1 MQVKDDVDIW
11 GLQIHMQKALKI
23 ADEIW
28 EDYGQELV
36 ITSARDGIHSAG
48 SLHYYGLAIDCR
60 TRYFS
65 EEDKRRVFE
74 ELQDDLGSD
83 YDVIWHSSHIHIEH
97 QASLNKA

>member
-1 MQVKDDVDIW
+1 MKVKDSTVNIW
-11 GLQIHMQKALKI
+11 GLEKFMQKALRV

-36 ITSARDGIHSAG
+36 ITSARDSMHSAG

-65 EEDKRRVFE
+65 EEDKQRVFE
-74 ELQDDLGSD
+74 ELQDDLGAD
-83 YDVIWHSSHIHIEH
+83 YDIVWHTSHIHIEYDV
-97 QASLNKA
+97 